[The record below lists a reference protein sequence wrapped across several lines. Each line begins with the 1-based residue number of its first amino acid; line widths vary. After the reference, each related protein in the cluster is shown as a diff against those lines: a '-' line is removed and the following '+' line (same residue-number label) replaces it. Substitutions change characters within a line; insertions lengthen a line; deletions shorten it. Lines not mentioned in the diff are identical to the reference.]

1 MCTLLAAARIL
12 TEADSD
18 ALAAYCVV
26 YTRWAQSERDI
37 KKHGPVIK
45 VGESIQLSPYLT
57 VANRCLEQMLRF
69 WAEFGLTPTS
79 RTRIIA
85 APASDDYDEQQKAK

>member
-1 MCTLLAAARIL
+1 MAEVNLLR
-12 TEADSD
+12 
-18 ALAAYCVV
+18 ALPK
-26 YTRWAQSERDI
+26 TKRDI
-37 KKHGPVIK
+37 KKRGPVIK

-69 WAEFGLTPTS
+69 WAEFGLTPTT

-85 APASDDYDEQQKAK
+85 SPASEDYEEKRKAEKFFGPKLIRPTPSR